1 MSFTNRFRFRFL
13 LFSASLIATFLIAGC
28 ARTSG
33 TAAKN
38 DPDNGF
44 WAGRISLQVQSEPV
58 QSFHA
63 GFELK
68 GRPERGELTLINPLG
83 SILGVL
89 RWSPSE
95 AVLDSGDQK
104 IQRFDS
110 VDALM
115 AQATGAAVPMS
126 ALFAWLRGDNASV
139 SGWTA
144 DLSRQSEGRITAKRI
159 LPAPEADLRVVLDQ

>member
-1 MSFTNRFRFRFL
+1 MSFTNRFHFRFL
-13 LFSASLIATFLIAGC
+13 FFSAFLIAIFLIAGC

-33 TAAKN
+33 TTTKN
-38 DPDNGF
+38 DPDIGF
-44 WAGRISLQVQSEPV
+44 WAGRISLQVQNEPI

-68 GRPERGELTLINPLG
+68 GRPERGELTLISPLG

-95 AVLDSGDQK
+95 AVLDSGDQN

>member
-1 MSFTNRFRFRFL
+1 MLSFIRRLHVL
-13 LFSASLIATFLIAGC
+13 LVAGTIIAMFLIAGC
-28 ARTSG
+28 SRSTLATAR
-33 TAAKN
+33 N
-38 DPDNGF
+38 YPNNGF
-44 WAGRISLQVQSEPV
+44 WAGRISLQVQSEPA

-68 GRPERGELTLINPLG
+68 GRPESGELTLISPLG

-115 AQATGAAVPMS
+115 AQATGAAIPLS
-126 ALFAWLRGDNASV
+126 ALFAWLHGDNASV

-144 DLSRQSEGRITAKRI
+144 DLSRQAEGRITAKRL
-159 LPAPEADLRVVLDQ
+159 LPAPEAALRVVLDR